1 MRASLPGWRPGIC
14 MEILSARPRASTI
27 GCGFVDHATVQ
38 AERDRSATARAVALD
53 STSHRPASPGRGLPR
68 RQRRRVTRRSG
79 RGRSEAVAVPNRVR
93 RRGSSTVLN
102 RGAVGGPPVRIRV
115 RQALRPIA
123 IRHRAPHRE
132 LVVRFGGAVLPHGD
146 RLHGPQPIPMDSPV
160 RSRLSRRRLRTRP
173 APSPGAATPSRS
185 CRRHGCR
192 RPGPDARR
200 CRPDRDPAGAAPP
213 PSSCSRP

>member
-1 MRASLPGWRPGIC
+1 MAPGHLHGDSLCSTPGIYYWMRVRRPC
-14 MEILSARPRASTI
+14 DCSGRARP
-27 GCGFVDHATVQ
+27 
-38 AERDRSATARAVALD
+38 RDRSATARAVALD
-53 STSHRPASPGRGLPR
+53 STSHRLASPGRGLPR

-115 RQALRPIA
+115 RQALQPIA

-146 RLHGPQPIPMDSPV
+146 RLQGSAAYPGGFSCRISAQPQATAYTSCTFSG
-160 RSRLSRRRLRTRP
+160 SRHSFQVLP
-173 APSPGAATPSRS
+173 PSRVPKTWP
-185 CRRHGCR
+185 RR
-192 RPGPDARR
+192 ATL
-200 CRPDRDPAGAAPP
+200 
-213 PSSCSRP
+213 